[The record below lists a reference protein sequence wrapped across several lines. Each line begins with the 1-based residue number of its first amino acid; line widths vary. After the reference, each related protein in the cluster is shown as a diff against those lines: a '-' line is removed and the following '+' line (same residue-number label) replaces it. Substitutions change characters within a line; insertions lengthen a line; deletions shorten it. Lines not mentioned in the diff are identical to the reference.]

1 MTGAGGK
8 GRFLT
13 SVPTDRTVSA
23 GEADTD
29 ADRQSN
35 RLVRQPVAFYLVC
48 LILVAIIPA
57 FLFSILVLDRTNEAQ
72 ERIFESL
79 LRTSTGA
86 VNRAVEREISS
97 MFSTLSVL
105 STASGLETGD
115 YAAMHA
121 QAGKALEGSGVRFV
135 VLDTDLNPLLDTHV
149 PYGTPLQA
157 APDPASARRA
167 LDRDQPAVSDLFFDP
182 TEERWAFNVYQPIVT
197 DNGRRVLLT
206 LTKNAETLRRAANPD
221 ILSPGWN
228 AAVLDSAGTVV
239 VSTDAKQETGKP
251 FFLKVVPPLRIG
263 VSTTRH
269 RGTNYQIVTEF
280 SALAG
285 WRMIAWA
292 KASDVQAPAV
302 SSFLWLTIGGAIFAA
317 AAAVGTFGIARVLS
331 RDVRLLALDAR
342 RLGQGERV
350 PRRRYVI
357 SELETVS
364 AALSEAA
371 DARVKSENE
380 VRFLM
385 REVAHR
391 SKNQLTVI
399 QAMLNQSSAGAGNA
413 ADFADAFRKRV
424 AGLARSTD
432 LMIANATQG
441 VNLAELA
448 RNQLKPFTPDD
459 PARVRISGPVVLLD
473 PQASQTLGM
482 ALHEL
487 STNATK
493 YGALAN
499 DTGIVSLN
507 WTTTPTDL
515 ELVWRESRA
524 TIDRE
529 ALADSQKG
537 FGTIVLERML
547 GMALGA
553 RLERIVHEDGI
564 EWRVAIPLAR
574 LRDGGTPERETT

>member
-1 MTGAGGK
+1 MHH
-8 GRFLT
+8 
-13 SVPTDRTVSA
+13 
-23 GEADTD
+23 
-29 ADRQSN
+29 
-35 RLVRQPVAFYLVC
+35 PVAFYLVC
-48 LILVAIIPA
+48 LILVVVIPA
-57 FLFSILVLDRTNEAQ
+57 FLFSIVVLKRTNEAQ

-86 VNRAVEREISS
+86 VNRAVEREVSG
-97 MFSTLSVL
+97 MFSTLNFL
-105 STASGLETGD
+105 STSDSLLAGDFASL
-115 YAAMHA
+115 HA
-121 QAGKALEGSGVRFV
+121 QASKALEG
-135 VLDTDLNPLLDTHV
+135 TDIYFIVIDDGMRQLLNTRV
-149 PYGTPLQA
+149 PYGTPLQSTS
-157 APDPASARRA
+157 DPTSASLALARGERM
-167 LDRDQPAVSDLFFDP
+167 VSDLFFGQ
-182 TEERWAFNVYQPIVT
+182 TAGQWVFNVYLPMRLNSGQH
-197 DNGRRVLLT
+197 VLLT
-206 LTKNAETLRRAANPD
+206 LTKNAQSLTRAVNRD

-228 AAVLDSAGTVV
+228 TAVLDSEGKVI
-239 VSTDAKQETGKP
+239 VSTDTEQETGKP
-251 FFLKVVPPLRIG
+251 FFLRVVPSLRIG
-263 VSTTRH
+263 VSKMRH
-269 RGTNYQIVTEF
+269 RGTDYQVVTEF
-280 SALAG
+280 SSLAG

-302 SSFLWLTIGGAIFAA
+302 ASFLWLTIGGAIFATLA
-317 AAAVGTFGIARVLS
+317 AASAFGIARVLS

-342 RLGQGERV
+342 RLGHGERIA
-350 PRRRYVI
+350 PRRYAI

-364 AALSEAA
+364 RALSEAA

-399 QAMLNQSSAGAGNA
+399 QAMLNQSATGAESAAE
-413 ADFADAFRKRV
+413 FADAFRKRV

-432 LMIANATQG
+432 LMIANAAQG

-459 PARVRISGPVVLLD
+459 ASRVRISGPAVLLD

-499 DTGIVSLN
+499 ETGIVTLTWRVEN
-507 WTTTPTDL
+507 DRL
-515 ELVWRESRA
+515 HLVWRESRA
-524 TIDRE
+524 DIDK
-529 ALADSQKG
+529 AGLADSRKG
-537 FGTIVLERML
+537 FGSIVLERML
-547 GMALGA
+547 GMALDA
-553 RLERIVHEDGI
+553 QLERIVHDDGI

-574 LRDGGTPERETT
+574 LRDDGLHAGTETA